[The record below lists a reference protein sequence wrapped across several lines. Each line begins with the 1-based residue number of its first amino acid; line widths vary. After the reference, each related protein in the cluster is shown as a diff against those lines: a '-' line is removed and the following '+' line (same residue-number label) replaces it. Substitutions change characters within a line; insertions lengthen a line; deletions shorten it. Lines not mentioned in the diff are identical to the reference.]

1 MKLDFKQL
9 SSIIGIISVLVM
21 MLWGFLGNGWD
32 KSWLAVVV
40 GGVLIAILK
49 VVYDK
54 I

>member
-1 MKLDFKQL
+1 MSFDQL
-9 SSIIGIISVLVM
+9 AKIIGIVSVLVM

-54 I
+54 K